1 MDEITQQSMEEIEE
15 KDKQIAELNSALL
28 ATSEQQSVHAQ
39 NQLKNLMEQISE
51 KDHKLSQIQSE
62 LIRLKAESRQE
73 IESLKLIL
81 QQNNSEN
88 LSKVKDI
95 EQKLKETNDVKVQ
108 GEEKII

>member
-1 MDEITQQSMEEIEE
+1 
-15 KDKQIAELNSALL
+15 
-28 ATSEQQSVHAQ
+28 
-39 NQLKNLMEQISE
+39 MEQISE

-73 IESLKLIL
+73 IESLKSIS

-95 EQKLKETNDVKVQ
+95 EQKLKETNDVKV
-108 GEEKII
+108 